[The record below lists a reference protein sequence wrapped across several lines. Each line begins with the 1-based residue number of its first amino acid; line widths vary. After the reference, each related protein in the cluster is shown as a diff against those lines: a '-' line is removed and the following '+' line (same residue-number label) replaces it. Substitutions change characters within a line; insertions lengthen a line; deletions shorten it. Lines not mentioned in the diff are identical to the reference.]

1 MRGISN
7 YADID
12 DNGIVTRSETDH
24 NTQNGQNTSPY
35 RKAPAPAENA
45 GEEAGSAQPAQQ
57 NAGNTVQSEQQ
68 PVNNT
73 EQAEQLPDW
82 AVDTN

>member
-35 RKAPAPAENA
+35 RKAPTPAENA
-45 GEEAGSAQPAQQ
+45 GGEAGSAQPAES
-57 NAGNTVQSEQQ
+57 QSEQQ